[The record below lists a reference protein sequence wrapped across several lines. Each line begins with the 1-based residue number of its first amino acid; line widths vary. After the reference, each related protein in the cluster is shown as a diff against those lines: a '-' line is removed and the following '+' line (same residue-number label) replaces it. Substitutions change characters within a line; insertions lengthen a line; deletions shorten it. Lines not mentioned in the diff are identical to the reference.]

1 MGGKTLK
8 PVQSSIRDALQGQT
22 LSSLNPAD
30 FVSQGGMLY
39 YSLDSATNQSDIHTM
54 IRTFQ
59 AAHLPALGQSIPQSG
74 AVVNTALSGDSTTAL
89 AGPSNNEVWKVE
101 AMSFTNGTLGAIK
114 VSVYLWDSTNSVLV
128 GAYEQS
134 IAAGAT
140 AGYPFNDGKIIFDSN
155 LKLRV
160 VHEADIT
167 CNFAYSKV
175 VQ

>member
-1 MGGKTLK
+1 MK
-8 PVQSSIRDALQGQT
+8 PEKSSIRSSLQGTELST
-22 LSSLNPAD
+22 LDPAL
-30 FVSQGGMLY
+30 FETLGGQLY
-39 YSLDSATNQSDIHTM
+39 YSLDSAANQSDIHTM

-59 AAHLPALGQSIPQSG
+59 AAHLPSLGQCIPQSG
-74 AVVNTALSGDSTTAL
+74 AVISTALSGDSTTAL
-89 AGPSNNEVWKVE
+89 AGPTNNEVWQV
-101 AMSFTNGTLGAIK
+101 AGMSFQNGTLSAIK

-140 AGYPFNDGKIIFDSN
+140 AAYAFTDGKIIFDSN